1 MTSNIT
7 SNTADQ
13 NANAG
18 GCAASEKVAHTTE
31 RPPYSNTGGASR
43 TLKPKSLKVNPN
55 TGNVILENGG
65 GTEADVPQTTPG
77 ARKKRASRAKTNSPE
92 MQAFLAQWFF
102 DYMSLT
108 IPNSVNGKGQ
118 RVVGEKGDAEVA
130 GAEATLFTWAVKS
143 DLYEQRLGRGA
154 DGFPGACHL
163 GADPNGARLATI
175 RIGHNTV
182 MPNLDIPG
190 GDGACAVLAVSALTD
205 LGPVLVA
212 RADVSWDHSKV
223 GLFDELL
230 DYARLASTGKSMKAP
245 RLIESD
251 TGRTFYW
258 GKGETTVKVYQKGLE
273 RVARGK
279 LSAEAA
285 DEDLVRIE
293 FTFRPKKGRKAG
305 YAIKA
310 REEGPGALLG
320 SVHWVRKM
328 IAFLAEITDQAED
341 TTLAVSRILSTPD
354 PRTIW
359 DKAEHGLQQY
369 ARTFC
374 RAAAARIVHD
384 EFDGDYRAATIAP
397 ELLLDATLD
406 FVSGAL
412 ADAAH
417 DVIAAQG
424 LDAVR
429 ELEEEATRLRL
440 RLNDW
445 IERQAA
451 EADDARSKLLEYVE
465 DMTALRGTPSAT
477 EKEAA

>member
-1 MTSNIT
+1 M
-7 SNTADQ
+7 SNTNPICSDEIAS
-13 NANAG
+13 AKTSVE
-18 GCAASEKVAHTTE
+18 AASNLSS
-31 RPPYSNTGGASR
+31 PPYSNTGGASR
-43 TLKPKSLKVNPN
+43 PNKPNTLKINPN
-55 TGNVILENGG
+55 TGDVTLENG
-65 GTEADVPQTTPG
+65 TRNEASVPQTTPG
-77 ARKKRASRAKTNSPE
+77 AGKKRASRAKMTSLE
-92 MQAFLAQWFF
+92 MEAFLDLWFF
-102 DYMSLT
+102 DYMSVT
-108 IPNSVNGKGQ
+108 IPNLVDGKGQ

-130 GAEATLFTWAVKS
+130 AAEATLFAWVVKS
-143 DLYEQRLGRGA
+143 GLHEQRIGRGA

-163 GADPNGARLATI
+163 GSDPNGERQATI
-175 RIGHNTV
+175 RIGHKTV

-190 GDGACAVLAVSALTD
+190 GDGACAVLAVSALTE

-212 RADVSWDHSKV
+212 RADVSWDHSKA
-223 GLFDELL
+223 GLFDQLL
-230 DYARLASTGKSMKAP
+230 DYARQTSTCKSMKAP

-258 GKGETTVKVYQKGLE
+258 GKGETTVKVYQKDLE

-279 LSAEAA
+279 LGIAEA
-285 DEDLVRIE
+285 DHDLVRIE

-305 YAIKA
+305 YAFLA
-310 REEGPGALLG
+310 RDQGPGALLG

-328 IAFLAEITDQAED
+328 IAFLAEVTDHAQD
-341 TTLAVSRILSTPD
+341 TTLTVTRILCTPD
-354 PRTIW
+354 PRTIRA
-359 DKAEHGLQQY
+359 KAEHGLQQY
-369 ARTFC
+369 AKTFC

-384 EFDGDYRAATIAP
+384 EFGGDYRAATISP
-397 ELLLDATLD
+397 ELLFDAALD

-424 LDAVR
+424 LDAAR
-429 ELEEEATRLRL
+429 EIEEEAARLRV

-445 IERQAA
+445 IKRQTA

-465 DMTALRGTPSAT
+465 DMTDLRGAPPAT